1 MLEPGDV
8 DAFEAS
14 IKKADFLLLNNEV
27 PEAVNLRAVDL
38 AQRHGTRILFNPA
51 ANAAAAQSAERMQ
64 AGGSRFR
71 ASKILMKTGAYT

>member
-27 PEAVNLRAVDL
+27 P
-38 AQRHGTRILFNPA
+38 
-51 ANAAAAQSAERMQ
+51 AAQSAERMQ
-64 AGGSRFR
+64 AGGSRFP

>member
-1 MLEPGDV
+1 MEPGDV

-51 ANAAAAQSAERMQ
+51 ANAAAAHRYCLHTDL
-64 AGGSRFR
+64 R
-71 ASKILMKTGAYT
+71 AAYAHRVN

>member
-14 IKKADFLLLNNEV
+14 IKKADFLLLNNEG

-38 AQRHGTRILFNPA
+38 AQRRRRSSSTR
-51 ANAAAAQSAERMQ
+51 RTV
-64 AGGSRFR
+64 R
-71 ASKILMKTGAYT
+71 